1 MIYNAYYD
9 KTIKESIKGKDRMN
23 NRQQK
28 ICVQLIIHHPFS
40 QGSRQRAINLV
51 VAGSSQRAINLVAA
65 GSRQR
70 ATNLEAAG
78 SRQRATNL
86 VAAGSNCCRPHKKKS
101 PKKIK
106 TTGYWPQLQAIL
118 KKLYEEQ
125 NIYC

>member
-1 MIYNAYYD
+1 MKTKKIPWKKCLLTKTVFKILKYCTLSMIYNAYYD

-40 QGSRQRAINLV
+40 QGSRQRGINLV

-78 SRQRATNL
+78 SRQQATIQ
-86 VAAGSNCCRPHKKKS
+86 P
-101 PKKIK
+101 I
-106 TTGYWPQLQAIL
+106 W
-118 KKLYEEQ
+118 
-125 NIYC
+125 